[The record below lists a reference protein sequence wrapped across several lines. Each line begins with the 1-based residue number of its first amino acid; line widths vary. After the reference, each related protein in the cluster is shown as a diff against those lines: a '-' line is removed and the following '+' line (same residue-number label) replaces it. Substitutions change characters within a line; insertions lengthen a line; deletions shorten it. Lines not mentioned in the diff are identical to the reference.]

1 MQTDVLQVFQAGGD
15 ETFDEGEPSPLLWT
29 CHSILTFVLSMPETN
44 IITVSLLLR
53 VTEGIGRLNSLLAAC
68 RSSVL
73 QRAFFDWTAVAEKV
87 KHESALE
94 EAHKT
99 NVSFT
104 EEMNDKES
112 LVERERSEYQEQ
124 VHPSQK

>member
-1 MQTDVLQVFQAGGD
+1 
-15 ETFDEGEPSPLLWT
+15 
-29 CHSILTFVLSMPETN
+29 MPETN

-87 KHESALE
+87 KYESALE

-99 NVSFT
+99 NLSFT

-112 LVERERSEYQEQ
+112 FVERERSEYQEQ
-124 VHPSQK
+124 VHPS